1 MKKTLILFLLTSTFF
16 IVVSAQDF
24 EGVIAFSMKGPEE
37 SRNLE
42 YFTSG
47 EMVRMQFEQTPGVTM
62 VVVVNSKTGSAF
74 VLMTESKMYMEMN
87 LRDMPAPEGSGKDID
102 FQKTGK
108 TEKLLGYACDQVLMK
123 QEGMEVEMW
132 VTKGL
137 GRFVQSN
144 FNAASK
150 SPAMKKI
157 EDELTSKGYFPLRM
171 ISKSGGQ
178 VEFRMDAL
186 SVTRKQLRKDLFVI
200 PTGFTKMQMPQRQ

>member
-1 MKKTLILFLLTSTFF
+1 MRIFIFLLLFISTPL
-16 IVVSAQDF
+16 VLSSQDF
-24 EGVIAFSMKGPEE
+24 EGVIAFAMKGPQE

-42 YFTSG
+42 YFTKG
-47 EMVRMQFEQTPGVTM
+47 EMVRMQFEQAPGMTM
-62 VVVVNSKTGSAF
+62 AVVVNSKTGAAF

-87 LRDMPAPEGSGKDID
+87 LQDMPAPEGSQNDID

-108 TEKLLGYACDQVLMK
+108 TENILGYMCEQVLMK
-123 QEGMEVEMW
+123 QQGMEVEMW

-144 FNAASK
+144 FNGGSK

-171 ISKSGGQ
+171 TSKSGGQ
-178 VEFRMDAL
+178 SEFRMEAL
-186 SVTRKQLRKDLFVI
+186 SVTRKQLRKDLFVL
-200 PTGFTKMQMPQRQ
+200 PAGFTKMQMPPRQ